1 MAITENFKHGN
12 PYLWDAE
19 IQRSRT
25 YFKKNRVINK
35 KSPALNLDSGCCS
48 MNISF
53 PAHGLND
60 LGCCAYSEF
69 GCCPDDLGVAS
80 GPYGKMTF
88 F

>member
-1 MAITENFKHGN
+1 MKTLQLQNLIYEILKFKGLE
-12 PYLWDAE
+12 PTLKE
-19 IQRSRT
+19 
-25 YFKKNRVINK
+25 NRVLT

-69 GCCPDDLGVAS
+69 GCCPDDLQVAS
-80 GPYGKMTF
+80 GPYGKMTSL
-88 F
+88 